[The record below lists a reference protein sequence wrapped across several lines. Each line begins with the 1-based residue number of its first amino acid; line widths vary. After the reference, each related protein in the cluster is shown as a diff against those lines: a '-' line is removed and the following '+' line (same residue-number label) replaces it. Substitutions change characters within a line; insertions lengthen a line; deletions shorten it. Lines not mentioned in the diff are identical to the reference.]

1 MNVLSLFDGISAGQL
16 ALKRAGINVTN
27 YFSSEI
33 DKYAIQT
40 TQYNFPNTIQLGD
53 VETIDLEGLPKI
65 DLLLAGSPCQ
75 GFSISGKQLGFDDP
89 RSRLFYEFVK
99 VLRKIKPTY
108 FLLENVVMKK
118 DFIKIIN
125 ESVGVEPVLINSN
138 LVSAQNRKRNYWTNF
153 PIREIEDREIYL
165 DSILEEFGNPSIISS
180 DGKDGERWIQSLR
193 VNGGKKSNTL
203 TSEGFAK
210 LGVST
215 MQPGKYVDFYNNR
228 YLKNWH
234 FRAYTAKEYAML
246 QNFDISYF
254 NGLSEYRIKRLLG
267 NSWTVDLIAEILKNI

>member
-40 TQYNFPNTIQLGD
+40 TQYNFPNTIQLGS

-75 GFSISGKQLGFDDP
+75 GFSTSGKQLGFDDP

-99 VLRKIKPTY
+99 VLEEIKPTY

-125 ESVGVEPVLINSN
+125 ESVGVQPVLINSN

-153 PIREIEDREIYL
+153 PIREIEDKKIYL
-165 DSILEEFGNPSIISS
+165 DSVLEEFGNPSIISS
-180 DGKDGERWIQSLR
+180 DGKDGKRWIQSLR
-193 VNGGKKSNTL
+193 VNSGKKSNTL

-254 NGLSEYRIKRLLG
+254 NDLSEHRIKKLLG

>member
-16 ALKRAGINVTN
+16 ALKRVGINVTN

-40 TQYNFPNTIQLGD
+40 TQYNFPNTIQLGS

-75 GFSISGKQLGFDDP
+75 GFSFSGKMLGFDDP
-89 RSRLFYEFVK
+89 RSKLFFDFVRI
-99 VLRKIKPTY
+99 LRKIKPTY

-118 DFIKIIN
+118 EFIDIIN
-125 ESVGVEPVLINSN
+125 EQVGVKPVMINSS

-153 PIREIEDREIYL
+153 PIKEVEDREIYL
-165 DSILEEFGNPSIISS
+165 DSILEEWGNPSIISS
-180 DGKDGERWIQSLR
+180 DGKIGERWVQSLR
-193 VNGGKKSNTL
+193 VNSGKKSNTL

-215 MQPGKYVDFYNNR
+215 MQPGKYVDFYKNR
-228 YLKNWH
+228 HLKNWH
-234 FRAYTAKEYAML
+234 FRAYTAKEYALL

>member
-16 ALKRAGINVTN
+16 ALNRAGINVTN

-40 TQYNFPNTIQLGD
+40 TQYNFPKTIQLGD

>member
-40 TQYNFPNTIQLGD
+40 TQYNFPNTIQLGS

-75 GFSISGKQLGFDDP
+75 GFSTSGKQLGFDDP

-99 VLRKIKPTY
+99 VLKKIKPTY

-118 DFIKIIN
+118 DFIKIID
-125 ESVGVEPVLINSN
+125 ESVGVQPVLINSN

-153 PIREIEDREIYL
+153 PIREIEDKKIYL
-165 DSILEEFGNPSIISS
+165 DSVLEEFGNPSIISS
-180 DGKDGERWIQSLR
+180 DGKDGKRWIQSLR
-193 VNGGKKSNTL
+193 VNSGKKSNTL

-228 YLKNWH
+228 YMKNWH
-234 FRAYTAKEYAML
+234 FRPYTAKEYALL

-254 NGLSEYRIKRLLG
+254 NLSEYRIKKLLG

>member
-40 TQYNFPNTIQLGD
+40 TQYNFPNTIQLES

-75 GFSISGKQLGFDDP
+75 GFSTSGKQLGFDDP
-89 RSRLFYEFVK
+89 RSRLFFEFVRI
-99 VLRKIKPTY
+99 LRKIKPTY

-118 DFIKIIN
+118 EFIDIIN
-125 ESVGVEPVLINSN
+125 EQVGVKPVMINSN
-138 LVSAQNRKRNYWTNF
+138 LVSAQNRKRNYWANF
-153 PIREIEDREIYL
+153 PIKEVDDREIYL
-165 DSILEEFGNPSIISS
+165 ESILEEWGNPGIISS
-180 DGKDGERWIQSLR
+180 DGKDGKRWIQSLR

-254 NGLSEYRIKRLLG
+254 NDLSEHRIKKLLG

>member
-1 MNVLSLFDGISAGQL
+1 MNVLSLFDRISAGQL

-40 TQYNFPNTIQLGD
+40 TQYNFPNTIQLGS

-65 DLLLAGSPCQ
+65 DLLLASSPCQ
-75 GFSISGKQLGFDDP
+75 GFSFSGKMLGFNDP
-89 RSRLFYEFVK
+89 RSKLFFDFVRI
-99 VLRKIKPTY
+99 LRKIKPTY

-118 DFIKIIN
+118 EFIDIIN
-125 ESVGVEPVLINSN
+125 EQVGVKPVMINSS

-165 DSILEEFGNPSIISS
+165 DSILEEWGNPSIISS
-180 DGKDGERWIQSLR
+180 DGKIGERWVQSLR
-193 VNGGKKSNTL
+193 VNSGKKSNTL
-203 TSEGFAK
+203 TSEGFLK

-215 MQPGKYVDFYNNR
+215 LDPVKYVDFYNNR
-228 YLKNWH
+228 YVKNWH
-234 FRAYTAKEYAML
+234 FRPYTAKEYALL

>member
-16 ALKRAGINVTN
+16 ALKRAGIGVTN

-33 DKYAIQT
+33 DKFAIQT
-40 TQYNFPNTIQLGD
+40 TQYNFPNTIQLGS
-53 VETIDLEGLPKI
+53 VETIGLSELPKI

-75 GFSISGKQLGFDDP
+75 GFSTSGKLLGFDDP
-89 RSRLFYEFVK
+89 RSKLFFEFVRILSE
-99 VLRKIKPTY
+99 VKPTY

-118 DFIKIIN
+118 EFIDIIN
-125 ESVGVEPVLINSN
+125 EQVGVNPVMINSN
-138 LVSAQNRKRNYWTNF
+138 LVSAQNRKRNYWANF
-153 PIREIEDREIYL
+153 PIKEVEDREIYL
-165 DSILEEFGNPSIISS
+165 DSVLEEWGNSSVISS
-180 DGKDGERWIQSLR
+180 GGKNGEKWIQSLR
-193 VNGGKKSNTL
+193 VNGGRKSNTL

-215 MQPGKYVDFYNNR
+215 LDPGKYVDFYNNR
-228 YLKNWH
+228 YVKDWH
-234 FRAYTAKEYAML
+234 FRPYTAKEYALL

-254 NGLSEYRIKRLLG
+254 NLSGHRIKKLLG